1 MPADRN
7 DARDCPTPGNSD
19 WTTNMVPPST
29 AAPTPVAQRI
39 QNLSHRRRRAGGG
52 RNHFPTAVP
61 AHRRIGR
68 IADNDVN
75 GQALNAWGNAQENV
89 HVHRD

>member
-1 MPADRN
+1 MPGTAQPR
-7 DARDCPTPGNSD
+7 AIRTGPPTWCHRPQQLQR
-19 WTTNMVPPST
+19 
-29 AAPTPVAQRI
+29 PVAQRI

-52 RNHFPTAVP
+52 RNHFPT